1 MTSHTPRLV
10 IIGGGNMGTAIVSGL
25 VANGW
30 EASSIT
36 VVELDSEKRSSLES
50 TFGVRTSA
58 TVVAGEG
65 ALIAVK
71 PGDAAAVCA
80 SAAALG
86 IPRVLSIAAGI
97 SVATLQNAAG
107 ATTAAVRAMPNT
119 PALVGEGVSAI
130 CGSAQCTEA
139 DLAWAESLLSAVGI
153 VVRVDE
159 VHMDVVTAVAGSGPG
174 YLFLFAESL
183 LDAARAEG
191 LPAGIADAL
200 VRQLFK
206 GAGILLAES
215 TESPAMLR
223 ERVTSPN
230 GTTAAGLGV
239 LESSGIRETLHN
251 VVKAAAARSVEMG
264 N

>member
-1 MTSHTPRLV
+1 
-10 IIGGGNMGTAIVSGL
+10 MG
-25 VANGW
+25 ANGL
-30 EASSIT
+30 ESSSFT
-36 VVELDSEKRSSLES
+36 VVELDAVKRSSLET

-71 PGDAAAVCA
+71 PGDAAAVCTLV
-80 SAAALG
+80 AALG

-97 SVATLQNAAG
+97 SVATLQAASG

-119 PALVGEGVSAI
+119 PALVGQGVSAI
-130 CGSAQCTEA
+130 CGSAQCTEE

-159 VHMDVVTAVAGSGPG
+159 EHMDVVTAVAGSGPG
-174 YLFLFAESL
+174 YLFLIAESL

-215 TESPAMLR
+215 TESPATLR

-230 GTTAAGLGV
+230 GTTAAGLDV
-239 LESSGIRETLHN
+239 LETSGIRETMHN

-264 N
+264 K

>member
-25 VANGW
+25 MAKGW
-30 EASSIT
+30 GALSIT
-36 VVELDSEKRSSLES
+36 VVELDAVKRSSLES

-58 TVVAGEG
+58 TVVAGDG

-80 SAAALG
+80 AVAALG

-97 SVATLQNAAG
+97 SVAILQNAAG
-107 ATTAAVRAMPNT
+107 ASTAVVRAMPNT

-130 CGSAQCTEA
+130 CGSAQCTDA

-159 VHMDVVTAVAGSGPG
+159 THMDVVTAVAGSGPG
-174 YLFLFAESL
+174 YLFLIAESL

-191 LPAGIADAL
+191 LPAGIADTL

-215 TESPAMLR
+215 TESPATLR
-223 ERVTSPN
+223 DRVTSPN

-239 LESSGIRETLHN
+239 LESSGIRETMHN

-264 N
+264 K

>member
-1 MTSHTPRLV
+1 
-10 IIGGGNMGTAIVSGL
+10 
-25 VANGW
+25 
-30 EASSIT
+30 
-36 VVELDSEKRSSLES
+36 
-50 TFGVRTSA
+50 
-58 TVVAGEG
+58 
-65 ALIAVK
+65 
-71 PGDAAAVCA
+71 
-80 SAAALG
+80 
-86 IPRVLSIAAGI
+86 
-97 SVATLQNAAG
+97 
-107 ATTAAVRAMPNT
+107 MPNT

-139 DLAWAESLLSAVGI
+139 DLAWAESLLKAVGI

-159 VHMDVVTAVAGSGPG
+159 AHMDVVTAVAGSGPG
-174 YLFLFAESL
+174 YLFLIAESL

-191 LPAGIADAL
+191 LPDGIADVL

-215 TESPAMLR
+215 TESPATLR

-239 LESSGIRETLHN
+239 LETSGIRETMHN

-264 N
+264 K